1 MLLLKLCLEVRK
13 GAYFLQSDFHR
24 MECMSALLNG
34 MLNAQGNTLEAINK
48 NSWNGGMGVLV
59 AEMGGVDSRWAGYS
73 RQVLSHAGMGLCRG
87 LFVWLPF
94 AVELEPSKLCGS

>member
-34 MLNAQGNTLEAINK
+34 MLNAQAAHCRLLIKIVGMDGWGCWLRRWMGWMA
-48 NSWNGGMGVLV
+48 GGLGT
-59 AEMGGVDSRWAGYS
+59 AGRSSPTQEWVYVGDYS
-73 RQVLSHAGMGLCRG
+73 SGCH
-87 LFVWLPF
+87 LPW
-94 AVELEPSKLCGS
+94 S